1 MPEETLFETERPLG
15 RDAVADYL
23 RTLADSL
30 ESGSDVTLRA
40 GDQSVT
46 LDPPETV
53 EFEVKAEREGPT
65 DGDGELSIEVELEW
79 PENASE
85 SESADGDLRIE

>member
-1 MPEETLFETERPLG
+1 MPEKTLFESEQLMG

-30 ESGSDVTLRA
+30 EAGSDVTLRA

-46 LDPPETV
+46 MTPPSEV

-65 DGDGELSIEVELEW
+65 GGDGELSIEVELEW
-79 PENASE
+79 PENASGGG
-85 SESADGDLRIE
+85 SLSIE

>member
-1 MPEETLFETERPLG
+1 MPEKTLFESEQMMS

-23 RTLADSL
+23 RTLADSV
-30 ESGSDVTLRA
+30 ESGSDVTLSA
-40 GDQSVT
+40 GEQSVT
-46 LDPPETV
+46 MSPPNEV

-65 DGDGELSIEVELEW
+65 NGDGELSIEVELEW

-85 SESADGDLRIE
+85 GGSLSIE

>member
-1 MPEETLFETERPLG
+1 MPEETLFESEQLMG

-30 ESGSDVTLRA
+30 ESGLDVMLRA
-40 GDQSVT
+40 GDRSVT
-46 LDPPETV
+46 MHPPDEV

-65 DGDGELSIEVELEW
+65 DGNGELSIEVELEW
-79 PENASE
+79 PENASQ
-85 SESADGDLRIE
+85 DGGLSTE

>member
-1 MPEETLFETERPLG
+1 MPEETLFETEQLLG
-15 RDAVADYL
+15 RDAVAEYM
-23 RTLADSL
+23 RTLADSV
-30 ESGSDVTLRA
+30 ESGGDVTLET

-46 LDPPETV
+46 LSPPAEV

-79 PENASE
+79 PENATDTTLS
-85 SESADGDLRIE
+85 IE

>member
-1 MPEETLFETERPLG
+1 MPEETLFESEQLMG
-15 RDAVADYL
+15 RDAVAEYL

-30 ESGSDVTLRA
+30 EAGSDVTLRS

-46 LDPPETV
+46 LTPPGEV
-53 EFEVKAEREGPT
+53 EFEVKAEREGPSN
-65 DGDGELSIEVELEW
+65 GDGELSIEVELEW

-85 SESADGDLRIE
+85 GGLSIE

>member
-1 MPEETLFETERPLG
+1 MG
-15 RDAVADYL
+15 REAVAEYL
-23 RTLADSL
+23 HTLADSVA
-30 ESGSDVTLRA
+30 SGGDVTLRS

-46 LDPPETV
+46 LTPPSEV

-79 PENASE
+79 PENAPEGGELS
-85 SESADGDLRIE
+85 IE

>member
-1 MPEETLFETERPLG
+1 MPEKTLFESEQLMG

-30 ESGSDVTLRA
+30 EAGADVTLRA
-40 GDQSVT
+40 GEQSVT
-46 LDPPETV
+46 MTPPSEV

-85 SESADGDLRIE
+85 GGSLSIE

>member
-1 MPEETLFETERPLG
+1 MPEKTLFESEQQMG

-30 ESGSDVTLRA
+30 SSGSDVTLRA
-40 GDQSVT
+40 GDKSVT
-46 LDPPETV
+46 LDPPSEV

-65 DGDGELSIEVELEW
+65 DGDGELSIEVEVEW
-79 PENASE
+79 PENATDSTL
-85 SESADGDLRIE
+85 SIE